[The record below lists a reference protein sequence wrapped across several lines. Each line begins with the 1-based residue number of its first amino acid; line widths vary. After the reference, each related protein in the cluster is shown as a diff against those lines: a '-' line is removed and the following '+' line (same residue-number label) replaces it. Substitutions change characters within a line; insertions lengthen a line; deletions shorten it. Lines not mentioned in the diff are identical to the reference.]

1 MKFKQQIIE
10 VHPSIKFNF
19 YFSNIEMNFLDTVAY
34 KTESGKLETKLY
46 RKELDRQTYLH
57 RKS

>member
-1 MKFKQQIIE
+1 
-10 VHPSIKFNF
+10 
-19 YFSNIEMNFLDTVAY
+19 MNFLDTVAY

-46 RKELDRQTYLH
+46 RKELDRQAYLH